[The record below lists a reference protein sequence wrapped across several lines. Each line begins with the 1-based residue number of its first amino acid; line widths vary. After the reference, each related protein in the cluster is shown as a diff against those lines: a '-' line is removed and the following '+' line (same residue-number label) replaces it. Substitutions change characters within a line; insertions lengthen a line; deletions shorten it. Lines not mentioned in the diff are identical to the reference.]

1 MGSLSRNCMYRF
13 VLSVLLLI
21 FTIHQAF
28 TQKLANDFFVL
39 HNAIRG
45 DSVYKTFDQQVA
57 LIKGMCYDG
66 VEINQLESFA
76 GMKAALD
83 QHQFKGSYLYFK
95 IDVDQPQLDEQLE
108 DIVAQLKG
116 SGTIL
121 APFMVSDSKK
131 FKPSSH
137 EADTHLTA
145 LLQQLGKWAKKSK
158 VQVALY
164 PHYGFYVETIDHAR
178 SLAKAADMKNV
189 GLSFNLCHWLATTPL
204 SERDDWKNDLKTL
217 QPYLK
222 MVTISGAN
230 QVDSKAKIPWD
241 DYILPLGTGTY
252 DTYGLVKYLVK
263 DLRYKGPIGV
273 QCYNIK
279 AEKPDLLRSTIQTWQ
294 VYKSKLASE

>member
-1 MGSLSRNCMYRF
+1 MKKVTKYVLG
-13 VLSVLLLI
+13 VLSLLFLLA
-21 FTIHQAF
+21 TPAF
-28 TQKLANDFFVL
+28 SQKVDNEFFVL

-45 DSVYKTFDQQVA
+45 DSVYKTFDQQVD
-57 LIKGMCYDG
+57 LIKSLGYDG

-83 QHQFKGSYLYFK
+83 KHQFKGSYLYLK
-95 IDVDQPQLDEQLE
+95 INVDQPQLDERLE
-108 DIVAQLKG
+108 SIVAQLKG

-121 APFMVSDSKK
+121 APYLVSDSKK

-137 EADTHLTA
+137 EADAHLTE
-145 LLQQLGKWAKKSK
+145 LLAQLGNWALKSNL
-158 VQVALY
+158 QVALY

-178 SLAKAADMKNV
+178 SLVKAVGMKNV

-204 SERDDWKNDLKTL
+204 SGRDDWKTELKML

-230 QVDSKAKIPWD
+230 QVDSKAKTPWD

-263 DLRYKGPIGV
+263 DLQYQGPIGV

-279 AEKPDLLRSTIQTWQ
+279 ADKPELLRTTMQIWQ
-294 VYKSKLASE
+294 AYKSKLESE

>member
-1 MGSLSRNCMYRF
+1 MKY
-13 VLSVLLLI
+13 VLRVLFLLVLVRSP
-21 FTIHQAF
+21 AF
-28 TQKLANDFFVL
+28 SQEVNNDFFVL

-57 LIKGMCYDG
+57 LIKSLGYDG

-83 QHQFKGSYLYFK
+83 KHQFKGSYLYLK
-95 IDVDQPQLDEQLE
+95 INVDQPQLDERLE
-108 DIVAQLKG
+108 NIVAQLKG

-137 EADTHLTA
+137 EADAHLTE
-145 LLQQLGKWAKKSK
+145 LLEQLGKWAQKSNLP
-158 VQVALY
+158 VALY
-164 PHYGFYVETIDHAR
+164 PHHGFYVETIDHAR
-178 SLAKAADMKNV
+178 SLVKAVNMKNV
-189 GLSFNLCHWLATTPL
+189 GLSFNLCHWLATTPR
-204 SERDDWKNDLKTL
+204 SERNDWKNDLKML

-230 QVDSKAKIPWD
+230 QVDSKAKTPWD
-241 DYILPLGTGTY
+241 DYILPLGTGSY
-252 DTYGLVKYLVK
+252 DTYGLLKYLVR
-263 DLRYKGPIGV
+263 DLKYKGSIGV

-279 AEKPDLLRSTIQTWQ
+279 ADKPGLLRSTMQ
-294 VYKSKLASE
+294 VWEAYKNKLESE

>member
-1 MGSLSRNCMYRF
+1 MKPVVFVILSLL
-13 VLSVLLLI
+13 VGHTEALS
-21 FTIHQAF
+21 
-28 TQKLANDFFVL
+28 QKIDNDFFVL

-45 DSVYKTFDQQVA
+45 DSVYKTFDQQVS
-57 LIKGMCYDG
+57 LIKSLGYDG

-95 IDVDQPQLDEQLE
+95 INVDQPQLDERLE
-108 DIVAQLKG
+108 SIIAQLKG
-116 SGTIL
+116 SGTLL
-121 APFMVSDSKK
+121 APYMVSDSKK

-137 EADTHLTA
+137 EADAHLTA
-145 LLQQLGKWAKKSK
+145 LLQQLGKWAQKSNL
-158 VQVALY
+158 QVALY
-164 PHYGFYVETIDHAR
+164 PHYGFYVETIDHA
-178 SLAKAADMKNV
+178 LKLVKAADMKNV

-204 SERDDWKNDLKTL
+204 AERTDWKKDLKTL

-230 QVDSKAKIPWD
+230 QVDSQAKTPWD

-252 DTYGLVKYLVK
+252 DTYDLVSYLVK
-263 DLRYKGPIGV
+263 DLKYKGPIGV

-279 AEKPDLLRSTIQTWQ
+279 ADKPELLRSTMQVWQT
-294 VYKSKLASE
+294 YKSKLESE

>member
-1 MGSLSRNCMYRF
+1 MYRF

-28 TQKLANDFFVL
+28 TQKLANHFFVL

-57 LIKGMCYDG
+57 LIKSIGYDG
-66 VEINQLESFA
+66 VEINQLESFE

-83 QHQFKGSYLYFK
+83 KHQFKGSYLYLK
-95 IDVDQPQLDEQLE
+95 INVDQPQLDERLE
-108 DIVAQLKG
+108 SIVAQLKG

-121 APFMVSDSKK
+121 APFMVSDAKK

-137 EADTHLTA
+137 EADAHLTE
-145 LLQQLGKWAKKSK
+145 LLEQLGKWAQKSNLP
-158 VQVALY
+158 VALY
-164 PHYGFYVETIDHAR
+164 PHHGFYVETIDHAR
-178 SLAKAADMKNV
+178 SLVKAVDMKNV

-204 SERDDWKNDLKTL
+204 AERNDWENDLKTL
-217 QPYLK
+217 KPYLK

-230 QVDSKAKIPWD
+230 QVDSKAKTPWD

-263 DLRYKGPIGV
+263 DLKYKGPIGV

-279 AEKPDLLRSTIQTWQ
+279 ADKPDLLRSTRQVWQT
-294 VYKSKLASE
+294 YKSKLASK